1 MEKTIIET
9 AQPFR
14 MFHNERDSKKIQRP
28 PQLLKLIHYSPFEHK
43 KKCLNP
49 K

>member
-1 MEKTIIET
+1 MGKTIIET

-28 PQLLKLIHYSPFEHK
+28 PQLLALIPTFEIDP
-43 KKCLNP
+43 LLSI
-49 K
+49 